1 MVNISVAVVGT
12 GYWGKN
18 LVRVFSE
25 IGNLGAICDNNR
37 ENAQPLSEKYN
48 VPILSFEEVLDDK
61 KIQGVVIAAPAI
73 MHYELA
79 KKALIAGKHVF
90 VEKPLSLH
98 VEHASELC
106 KIAKKLNRI
115 LMVGHILQYHPYFKK
130 LKSMIADGVLGRVR
144 YIYTNRLSLGKIRR
158 EEDILWSFAPHD
170 LSMILSIAG
179 EEPSHVESTGGYFL
193 NDTIADN
200 TITNIS
206 FPSGLKAHIFV
217 SWLHPFKE
225 QKAVIVGDNGMVVF
239 NDCNEWAEKLTLYP
253 HMVNWQEGVPLPK
266 KAEGEHIHVEYEEP
280 LRAECLSFIS
290 AIETNTAPYS
300 DGYEGLRVLKVLKA
314 ASQSLLDKKD
324 REITIN
330 VNNSEYMVHESSYV
344 DDAVSIGANTKVW
357 HFSHILKNTTIG
369 KNCVVSQNVMMGPDV
384 KVGDNCKI
392 QNNVSLYRGVELEDG
407 VFCGP
412 SCVFTNVNNPR
423 AEVERKDQFRK
434 TLVKKGTTIG
444 ANATIVCGV
453 TLGEYCFI
461 GAGAVVT
468 KNVPPHA
475 LVVGN
480 PARQIGWMSKS
491 GERLTDELVCPR
503 DGVKYILKKEDE
515 LVVAE

>member
-1 MVNISVAVVGT
+1 MTHIRVAVIGT

-25 IGNLGAICDNNR
+25 IGNLGAICDSNID
-37 ENAQPLSEKYN
+37 NAKPLSEKYD
-48 VPILSFEEVLDDK
+48 VPILSFEEVIDNK
-61 KIQGVVIAAPAI
+61 EIQGVVIAAPAV
-73 MHYELA
+73 MHYEIA
-79 KKALIAGKHVF
+79 KKALLAGKHVF

-98 VEHASELC
+98 VEHATELC
-106 KIAKKLNRI
+106 KLAKRFKLI
-115 LMVGHILQYHPYFKK
+115 LMVGHILQYHPIF
-130 LKSMIADGVLGRVR
+130 LKCKEMIAEGQIGRLR
-144 YIYTNRLSLGKIRR
+144 YVYTNRLNLGKIRR

-179 EEPSHVESTGGYFL
+179 EEPSDVQSVGAYFL
-193 NDTIADN
+193 SDTIADN
-200 TITNIS
+200 TITNLT
-206 FPSGLKAHIFV
+206 FPSGVKGHIFV
-217 SWLHPFKE
+217 SWLHPYKE
-225 QKAVIVGDNGMVVF
+225 QKAVIVGDKGMMVF
-239 NDCNEWAEKLTLYP
+239 NDCNAWDEKLTLYP
-253 HMVNWQEGVPLPK
+253 HIVSWQEGMPLPE
-266 KAEGEHIHVEYEEP
+266 KADGINIQVGYKEP
-280 LRAECLSFIS
+280 LQNECSAFID
-290 AIETNTAPYS
+290 AIDTNVSPIS
-300 DGYEGLRVLKVLKA
+300 DGEEGLRVLKVLKV
-314 ASQSLLDKKD
+314 ASHSLLENKHKDSANVSVLQSYKK
-324 REITIN
+324 
-330 VNNSEYMVHESSYV
+330 HESAFV
-344 DDAVSIGANTKVW
+344 DDDVKVGAGTKIW
-357 HFSHILKNTTIG
+357 HFSHILEKSVIG
-369 KNCVVSQNVMMGPDV
+369 ENCVISQNVMIGPDV